1 MSERILEDFEPG
13 ELTCQE
19 LAELVSDYIEG
30 VLAPPVQEEIV
41 AHLAECSDCTAYV
54 EQVRTT
60 IAVAGEIGERRGRPA
75 GARGAARPLPRL
87 GGVALIDVLT
97 E

>member
-30 VLAPPVQEEIV
+30 VLAPPLQDEIV
-41 AHLAECSDCTAYV
+41 AHLAECGDCTAYV

-60 IAVAGEIGERRGRPA
+60 IAVAGEIGNAEVDPPAHAALLDLFRGW
-75 GARGAARPLPRL
+75 AASGGSLP
-87 GGVALIDVLT
+87 
-97 E
+97 

>member
-30 VLAPPVQEEIV
+30 VLAPPVQERDRGAPRRV
-41 AHLAECSDCTAYV
+41 RRLHRLRRAGAHDD
-54 EQVRTT
+54 
-60 IAVAGEIGERRGRPA
+60 RGR
-75 GARGAARPLPRL
+75 AARSAAARSTRPRARALLDLFRGWAASGGSLP
-87 GGVALIDVLT
+87 
-97 E
+97 

>member
-1 MSERILEDFEPG
+1 MSDRILGDFQPG

-30 VLAPPVQEEIV
+30 VLAPPLRDEIV
-41 AHLAECSDCTAYV
+41 AHLAACGDCSAYV

-60 IAVAGEIGERRGRPA
+60 IAVSREIASGEVAPPARAALLDLFRGW
-75 GARGAARPLPRL
+75 ARSP
-87 GGVALIDVLT
+87 
-97 E
+97 

>member
-1 MSERILEDFEPG
+1 MNERILEDFQPG

-30 VLAPPVQEEIV
+30 VLAPPLQEEIV
-41 AHLAECSDCTAYV
+41 AHLAECSDCSSYV

-60 IAVAGEIGERRGRPA
+60 IAVTGEIASDEVAPPA
-75 GARGAARPLPRL
+75 RAALLDLFRSWAASGL
-87 GGVALIDVLT
+87 
-97 E
+97 